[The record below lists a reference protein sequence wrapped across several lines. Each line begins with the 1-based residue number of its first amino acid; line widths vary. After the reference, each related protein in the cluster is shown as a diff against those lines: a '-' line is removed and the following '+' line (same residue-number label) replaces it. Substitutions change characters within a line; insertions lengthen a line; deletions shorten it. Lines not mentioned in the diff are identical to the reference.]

1 MQLKTF
7 VIAVILIFSLPRS
20 WSQTGADVAIYADT
34 GTWKDGITALRQFLK
49 WKGLTYKLIYA
60 NQINTDLDLNQ
71 FKIIV
76 FPGGYAGQYNRLLNP
91 QAFEKIRKFTATGH
105 AYFGICAGA
114 YFASDMVIWQDTVY
128 SYKLRLFHGLAIGP
142 IVDLAPWP
150 LYKTAKLQ
158 MNLQDSLNRYE
169 NLFEYMLYYGGPF
182 FSPTKDFAFDTV
194 ATYAINGKPAIIRFN
209 YGNGRVLLI
218 GTHPEIEE
226 DSDRDST
233 SMAQELNDYGSD
245 WKFLWSVFDYL
256 LNQPI
261 SRPGL
266 AIPHANFTFVYPNP
280 TRGQIW
286 VSPQIHDIRQIKIFS
301 LDGRTVKI
309 FRPDAN
315 SFNVKP
321 LKPGA
326 YIIELETR
334 DKIFRQKLIV
344 L

>member
-1 MQLKTF
+1 MKLKPI
-7 VIAVILIFSLPRS
+7 VIAIILVFAFTRS
-20 WSQTGADVAIYADT
+20 WTQTGIDVAIYADS
-34 GTWKDGITALRQFLK
+34 GTWQDGITALRQFLK
-49 WKGLTYKLIYA
+49 WKGLSYKLIYA
-60 NQINTDLDLNQ
+60 NQLNTDLDLNQ

-76 FPGGYAGQYNRLLNP
+76 FPGGYAGAYNNMLNSM
-91 QAFEKIRKFTATGH
+91 AIGKIRKFIATGH
-105 AYFGICAGA
+105 AYLGICAGA
-114 YFASDMVIWQDTVY
+114 YFAADKIIWQDTVY
-128 SYKLRLFHGLAIGP
+128 SYKLHLFHGLAIGP
-142 IVDLAPWP
+142 IIDLAPWP
-150 LYKTAKLQ
+150 LYKIAKLE

-209 YGNGRVLLI
+209 YGAGRVVLI

-233 SMAQELNDYGSD
+233 GMAQELNDYGSD
-245 WKFLWSVFDYL
+245 WNFLWSVFDYL

-266 AIPHANFTFVYPNP
+266 VSNSDNFAFVYPNP

-286 VSPQIHDIRQIKIFS
+286 VSPQIPDSRQVEILS
-301 LDGRTVKI
+301 LDGRTVKKLH
-309 FRPDAN
+309 PKTK

-321 LKPGA
+321 LIPGI
-326 YIIELETR
+326 YIIKISSKT
-334 DKIFRQKLIV
+334 KIFCQKLIV